1 MISSN
6 FNVRVNEQAEFSL
19 DSDPAEAL
27 DVKALEDRKFHILFE
42 KTSYRAKLL
51 QEGFNDRQY
60 TIQIGSSVYQIEIGT
75 ELDALIRSMG
85 YKLSSESAANEVK
98 APMPGIL
105 LEIKVSE
112 GDTVKKGDTLLI
124 LEAMKMENAIMS
136 PKDGVIKSV
145 FSAAGDTV
153 DKNKLLIELE

>member
-1 MISSN
+1 MSSSN

-27 DVKALEDRKFHILFE
+27 DVKALEDRKFHILFD
-42 KTSYRAKLL
+42 KASYRAELV
-51 QEGFNDRQY
+51 QEGFNDRRY
-60 TIQIGSSVYQIEIGT
+60 TIQIGSNVYQIEIDT

-105 LEIKVSE
+105 LEIKVAA
-112 GDTVKKGDTLLI
+112 GDSVKKGDTLLI
-124 LEAMKMENAIMS
+124 LEAMKMENAILS

-145 FSAAGDTV
+145 FSTAGDTV